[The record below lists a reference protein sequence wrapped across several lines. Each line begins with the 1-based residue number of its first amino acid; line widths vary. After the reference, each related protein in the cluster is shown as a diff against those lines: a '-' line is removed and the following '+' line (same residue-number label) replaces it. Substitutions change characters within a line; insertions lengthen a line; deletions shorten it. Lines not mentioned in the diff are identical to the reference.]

1 MGHKVH
7 PNGFRLG
14 VYRNWEAKWFAPD
27 KEYKPLLL
35 EDVRLR
41 RMLMIRLKNAGLA
54 RIETAR
60 SSSALTITLHTAK
73 PGIVIGK
80 GGTSVDQLR
89 DELEKITGKRVRVTI
104 QEIKKP
110 ELSAQ
115 LVAENV
121 AAQLEKRIA
130 FRRAIKQ
137 SLMKTMRAGAQ
148 GVKIRVKGR
157 LGGSEMAR
165 VEWNR
170 EGRVPLHTLK
180 ADIDFGQTEAKTTF
194 GRIGVS
200 AWVYTGNFPTEA
212 PPKPQAAVEEPA
224 DTGVPVGAAIAEA
237 PTPLAELLQ
246 AAVAARR
253 VMTRFVRRGG
263 QVFIRVFPDK
273 SVTKKPAETRMGSG
287 KGAPEGW
294 VAVIKPGRVLFE
306 MGGVTPE
313 MAKRAF
319 QLAAYKLPLKT
330 RTLGIKSGVKAAAD
344 VKIKG
349 PAELKPGEGVEGI
362 AGAGA
367 APVAAGAAA
376 AAARGP
382 KAAPGAAPS
391 IKPAP
396 GAAPKAAPG
405 AAPRAAAAAPAK
417 PAKGGGKK

>member
-27 KEYKPLLL
+27 KEYKALLL

-41 RMLMIRLKNAGLA
+41 RMLLARLKNAGVA
-54 RIETAR
+54 RIETER
-60 SSSALTITLHTAK
+60 SSSALTVTLHTAK

-89 DELEKITGKRVRVTI
+89 DELEKRTGKRVRVTI

-157 LGGSEMAR
+157 LGGSEMGR
-165 VEWNR
+165 IEWNR

-180 ADIDFGQTEAKTTF
+180 ADIDFGQTEARTTF

-200 AWVYTGNFPTEA
+200 AWVYTGNFPTDTPQRVA
-212 PPKPQAAVEEPA
+212 PAAAEEPV
-224 DTGVPVGAAIAEA
+224 DGGVP
-237 PTPLAELLQ
+237 
-246 AAVAARR
+246 
-253 VMTRFVRRGG
+253 
-263 QVFIRVFPDK
+263 
-273 SVTKKPAETRMGSG
+273 
-287 KGAPEGW
+287 
-294 VAVIKPGRVLFE
+294 
-306 MGGVTPE
+306 
-313 MAKRAF
+313 
-319 QLAAYKLPLKT
+319 LAASLPQ
-330 RTLGIKSGVKAAAD
+330 I
-344 VKIKG
+344 
-349 PAELKPGEGVEGI
+349 P
-362 AGAGA
+362 
-367 APVAAGAAA
+367 APVAELMPLETVATMVPAV
-376 AAARGP
+376 
-382 KAAPGAAPS
+382 PGAAPEPALATAPAATAEAPARPKRAPRALKAAAAEGS
-391 IKPAP
+391 ATEGGANKPAP
-396 GAAPKAAPG
+396 KRASRSKAAPASAEAG
-405 AAPRAAAAAPAK
+405 ETPKTPKPRAT
-417 PAKGGGKK
+417 KKKE

>member
-27 KEYKPLLL
+27 KEYKTLLL

-41 RMLMIRLKNAGLA
+41 RMLLARLKNAGVA
-54 RIETAR
+54 RIETER

-89 DELEKITGKRVRVTI
+89 DELEKRTGKRVRVTI

-148 GVKIRVKGR
+148 GVKIRLRGR

-212 PPKPQAAVEEPA
+212 PPKPAPVVEEEE
-224 DTGVPVGAAIAEA
+224 AEA
-237 PTPLAELLQ
+237 PISTLPGLPVAVAEPALVT
-246 AAVAARR
+246 AAVAA
-253 VMTRFVRRGG
+253 
-263 QVFIRVFPDK
+263 P
-273 SVTKKPAETRMGSG
+273 
-287 KGAPEGW
+287 
-294 VAVIKPGRVLFE
+294 
-306 MGGVTPE
+306 
-313 MAKRAF
+313 
-319 QLAAYKLPLKT
+319 
-330 RTLGIKSGVKAAAD
+330 AAAE
-344 VKIKG
+344 
-349 PAELKPGEGVEGI
+349 P
-362 AGAGA
+362 
-367 APVAAGAAA
+367 APVATAD
-376 AAARGP
+376 
-382 KAAPGAAPS
+382 
-391 IKPAP
+391 
-396 GAAPKAAPG
+396 
-405 AAPRAAAAAPAK
+405 AAPAK
-417 PAKGGGKK
+417 PKRAPRATKAATTTEGVEKVPAKRAIRSRTATAKTAEGASSAEAAPKPARTRTTKKKE

>member
-1 MGHKVH
+1 VGHKVH

-41 RMLMIRLKNAGLA
+41 RMLLARLKNAGVA
-54 RIETAR
+54 RIETER

-89 DELEKITGKRVRVTI
+89 DELEKTTGKRVRVTI

-165 VEWNR
+165 IEWNR

-212 PPKPQAAVEEPA
+212 PPKPAAAVEEPA
-224 DTGVPVGAAIAEA
+224 DGEVSIAAAITEASVPQPAARDEARVVAPSPAVAVA
-237 PTPLAELLQ
+237 PT
-246 AAVAARR
+246 V
-253 VMTRFVRRGG
+253 
-263 QVFIRVFPDK
+263 PDE
-273 SVTKKPAETRMGSG
+273 A
-287 KGAPEGW
+287 
-294 VAVIKPGRVLFE
+294 
-306 MGGVTPE
+306 
-313 MAKRAF
+313 
-319 QLAAYKLPLKT
+319 
-330 RTLGIKSGVKAAAD
+330 KAAAATE
-344 VKIKG
+344 V
-349 PAELKPGEGVEGI
+349 PAKPKRTSRAKTATTGT
-362 AGAGA
+362 ADA
-367 APVAAGAAA
+367 AEKPKRATRA
-376 AAARGP
+376 
-382 KAAPGAAPS
+382 KAATTETQPGAAKREPV
-391 IKPAP
+391 
-396 GAAPKAAPG
+396 
-405 AAPRAAAAAPAK
+405 RTRTAK
-417 PAKGGGKK
+417 KKE

>member
-54 RIETAR
+54 RIETER

-110 ELSAQ
+110 ELAAQ

-212 PPKPQAAVEEPA
+212 AVKPPTAAEEPVES
-224 DTGVPVGAAIAEA
+224 GVPVAVAIGEA
-237 PTPLAELLQ
+237 PSPLAELVQ
-246 AAVAARR
+246 IAV
-253 VMTRFVRRGG
+253 
-263 QVFIRVFPDK
+263 
-273 SVTKKPAETRMGSG
+273 PAPPAPA
-287 KGAPEGW
+287 APE
-294 VAVIKPGRVLFE
+294 VAP
-306 MGGVTPE
+306 
-313 MAKRAF
+313 
-319 QLAAYKLPLKT
+319 
-330 RTLGIKSGVKAAAD
+330 
-344 VKIKG
+344 
-349 PAELKPGEGVEGI
+349 
-362 AGAGA
+362 A
-367 APVAAGAAA
+367 APAPLTADAAA
-376 AAARGP
+376 AAKPKRAPRATKPTTEATTADGGE
-382 KAAPGAAPS
+382 KAAPKRTTRARAATAD
-391 IKPAP
+391 KPD
-396 GAAPKAAPG
+396 APKA
-405 AAPRAAAAAPAK
+405 PRARAT
-417 PAKGGGKK
+417 KKKE

>member
-27 KEYKPLLL
+27 KEYKTLLL

-41 RMLMIRLKNAGLA
+41 RMLLARLKNAGVA
-54 RIETAR
+54 RIETER

-89 DELEKITGKRVRVTI
+89 DELEKTTGKRVRVTI

-137 SLMKTMRAGAQ
+137 ALMKTMRAGAQ
-148 GVKIRVKGR
+148 GVKIRLRGR

-180 ADIDFGQTEAKTTF
+180 ADIDFGQTEARTTF

-200 AWVYTGNFPTEA
+200 AWVYNGNFPTQA
-212 PPKPQAAVEEPA
+212 PPKPAVVEEE
-224 DTGVPVGAAIAEA
+224 VPAEA
-237 PTPLAELLQ
+237 PLATLAEL
-246 AAVAARR
+246 
-253 VMTRFVRRGG
+253 
-263 QVFIRVFPDK
+263 
-273 SVTKKPAETRMGSG
+273 S
-287 KGAPEGW
+287 
-294 VAVIKPGRVLFE
+294 
-306 MGGVTPE
+306 
-313 MAKRAF
+313 
-319 QLAAYKLPLKT
+319 
-330 RTLGIKSGVKAAAD
+330 
-344 VKIKG
+344 
-349 PAELKPGEGVEGI
+349 
-362 AGAGA
+362 
-367 APVAAGAAA
+367 APVAELAPVTARTVTAPPAAVPA
-376 AAARGP
+376 PSEPAPIPVAVEALAAARP
-382 KAAPGAAPS
+382 KR
-391 IKPAP
+391 
-396 GAAPKAAPG
+396 
-405 AAPRAAAAAPAK
+405 APRATKAAVGTETAEKAPATRTTRTRATAAKSADAK
-417 PAKGGGKK
+417 PADAKPAQEAATKPTRTRTVKKKE

>member
-27 KEYKPLLL
+27 KEFKPLLL

-41 RMLMIRLKNAGLA
+41 RMLFARLKNAGVA
-54 RIETAR
+54 RIETER

-89 DELEKITGKRVRVTI
+89 DELEKLTGKRVRVTI

-212 PPKPQAAVEEPA
+212 PPKPAAVVEEPEEVQ
-224 DTGVPVGAAIAEA
+224 VPVGAGITEA
-237 PTPLAELLQ
+237 PAPLAEL
-246 AAVAARR
+246 AR
-253 VMTRFVRRGG
+253 
-263 QVFIRVFPDK
+263 
-273 SVTKKPAETRMGSG
+273 VTAPA
-287 KGAPEGW
+287 APE
-294 VAVIKPGRVLFE
+294 P
-306 MGGVTPE
+306 
-313 MAKRAF
+313 
-319 QLAAYKLPLKT
+319 
-330 RTLGIKSGVKAAAD
+330 
-344 VKIKG
+344 
-349 PAELKPGEGVEGI
+349 
-362 AGAGA
+362 
-367 APVAAGAAA
+367 APVAAAPAAE
-376 AAARGP
+376 
-382 KAAPGAAPS
+382 
-391 IKPAP
+391 
-396 GAAPKAAPG
+396 
-405 AAPRAAAAAPAK
+405 APAK
-417 PAKGGGKK
+417 PKRAPRKTTTATTAEAGEKPKRTTRARATTGEKATTPKTPRARATKKKE

>member
-14 VYRNWEAKWFAPD
+14 VYRNWEAKWFATD
-27 KEYKPLLL
+27 KEFKPLLL

-41 RMLMIRLKNAGLA
+41 RMLFARLKNAGVA
-54 RIETAR
+54 RIETER

-89 DELEKITGKRVRVTI
+89 DELEKLTGKRVRVTI

-165 VEWNR
+165 IEWNR

-212 PPKPQAAVEEPA
+212 PPKPAAAVEEPEEVQA
-224 DTGVPVGAAIAEA
+224 PLVPSITEA
-237 PTPLAELLQ
+237 PAPLAELARVS
-246 AAVAARR
+246 AA
-253 VMTRFVRRGG
+253 
-263 QVFIRVFPDK
+263 
-273 SVTKKPAETRMGSG
+273 
-287 KGAPEGW
+287 
-294 VAVIKPGRVLFE
+294 
-306 MGGVTPE
+306 VTPE
-313 MAKRAF
+313 PVPVA
-319 QLAAYKLPLKT
+319 P
-330 RTLGIKSGVKAAAD
+330 
-344 VKIKG
+344 
-349 PAELKPGEGVEGI
+349 
-362 AGAGA
+362 
-367 APVAAGAAA
+367 APVAE
-376 AAARGP
+376 
-382 KAAPGAAPS
+382 
-391 IKPAP
+391 
-396 GAAPKAAPG
+396 
-405 AAPRAAAAAPAK
+405 APAK
-417 PAKGGGKK
+417 PKRTTRKTTTATTAEAGEKPKRTTRARATTGEKATTPKTPRPRATKKKE

>member
-41 RMLMIRLKNAGLA
+41 RMLMTRLKNAGLA
-54 RIETAR
+54 RIETER

-194 GRIGVS
+194 GRIGVT

-212 PPKPQAAVEEPA
+212 AVKPPVAAEEPVES
-224 DTGVPVGAAIAEA
+224 GVPVGLTIGAEV
-237 PTPLAELLQ
+237 PTPLAELVQ
-246 AAVAARR
+246 AAVPAA
-253 VMTRFVRRGG
+253 
-263 QVFIRVFPDK
+263 
-273 SVTKKPAETRMGSG
+273 
-287 KGAPEGW
+287 APE
-294 VAVIKPGRVLFE
+294 VAPAPAPVTADVPAAKP
-306 MGGVTPE
+306 
-313 MAKRAF
+313 KRA
-319 QLAAYKLPLKT
+319 T
-330 RTLGIKSGVKAAAD
+330 RTTKATTTAD
-344 VKIKG
+344 
-349 PAELKPGEGVEGI
+349 AGE
-362 AGAGA
+362 
-367 APVAAGAAA
+367 
-376 AAARGP
+376 
-382 KAAPGAAPS
+382 KAAPKRTTRARAATTEKS
-391 IKPAP
+391 D
-396 GAAPKAAPG
+396 APKT
-405 AAPRAAAAAPAK
+405 PRARAT
-417 PAKGGGKK
+417 KKKE

>member
-27 KEYKPLLL
+27 KEYKDLLL

-41 RMLMIRLKNAGLA
+41 RMLVNRLKNAGVA
-54 RIETAR
+54 RIETER
-60 SSSALTITLHTAK
+60 SASALTITLHTAK

-89 DELEKITGKRVRVTI
+89 DELEKRTKKRVRVTI

-137 SLMKTMRAGAQ
+137 ALMKTMRAGAQ

-157 LGGSEMAR
+157 LGGSEMGR
-165 VEWNR
+165 IEWNR

-200 AWVYTGNFPTEA
+200 AWVYTGDFPTEA
-212 PPKPQAAVEEPA
+212 PP
-224 DTGVPVGAAIAEA
+224 
-237 PTPLAELLQ
+237 
-246 AAVAARR
+246 
-253 VMTRFVRRGG
+253 
-263 QVFIRVFPDK
+263 
-273 SVTKKPAETRMGSG
+273 
-287 KGAPEGW
+287 
-294 VAVIKPGRVLFE
+294 
-306 MGGVTPE
+306 
-313 MAKRAF
+313 
-319 QLAAYKLPLKT
+319 
-330 RTLGIKSGVKAAAD
+330 
-344 VKIKG
+344 
-349 PAELKPGEGVEGI
+349 
-362 AGAGA
+362 
-367 APVAAGAAA
+367 
-376 AAARGP
+376 
-382 KAAPGAAPS
+382 
-391 IKPAP
+391 
-396 GAAPKAAPG
+396 
-405 AAPRAAAAAPAK
+405 RAAAAIEETADSQVPLAAALPSVPQPVAELAPAPVEAAAPPAVPATVEAPAETPKRPRTRTTRATAPASGADEAAPATGAAPAEAAPKRTRARATGTAAQTKTPSTAAGTGEAAAKK
-417 PAKGGGKK
+417 PAARRAKKTDEAKKGE

>member
-41 RMLMIRLKNAGLA
+41 RMLMARLKNAGLA
-54 RIETAR
+54 RIETER

-212 PPKPQAAVEEPA
+212 PPKPSAAVEEPVEA
-224 DTGVPVGAAIAEA
+224 GVPVAAALAEA
-237 PTPLAELLQ
+237 PAPLAEL
-246 AAVAARR
+246 
-253 VMTRFVRRGG
+253 
-263 QVFIRVFPDK
+263 
-273 SVTKKPAETRMGSG
+273 
-287 KGAPEGW
+287 
-294 VAVIKPGRVLFE
+294 VL
-306 MGGVTPE
+306 
-313 MAKRAF
+313 A
-319 QLAAYKLPLKT
+319 
-330 RTLGIKSGVKAAAD
+330 
-344 VKIKG
+344 
-349 PAELKPGEGVEGI
+349 
-362 AGAGA
+362 A
-367 APVAAGAAA
+367 APVPAAVETAPAATAVATIEAPA
-376 AAARGP
+376 AKPKRAPRTA
-382 KAAPGAAPS
+382 KAAPTADGGE
-391 IKPAP
+391 KPAP
-396 GAAPKAAPG
+396 KRT
-405 AAPRAAAAAPAK
+405 PRARATTTEK
-417 PAKGGGKK
+417 PDAVKTPRPRTTKKKE

>member
-54 RIETAR
+54 RIETER

-110 ELSAQ
+110 ELAAQ

-200 AWVYTGNFPTEA
+200 AWVYTGNFPTEG
-212 PPKPQAAVEEPA
+212 PVKPQAAVEEPLES
-224 DTGVPVGAAIAEA
+224 GVPVGAAIGEA
-237 PTPLAELLQ
+237 PSPLAELVQ
-246 AAVAARR
+246 AA
-253 VMTRFVRRGG
+253 T
-263 QVFIRVFPDK
+263 
-273 SVTKKPAETRMGSG
+273 
-287 KGAPEGW
+287 AP
-294 VAVIKPGRVLFE
+294 
-306 MGGVTPE
+306 
-313 MAKRAF
+313 
-319 QLAAYKLPLKT
+319 
-330 RTLGIKSGVKAAAD
+330 
-344 VKIKG
+344 
-349 PAELKPGEGVEGI
+349 
-362 AGAGA
+362 
-367 APVAAGAAA
+367 AAA
-376 AAARGP
+376 AVEVAPAAPAAPAAVTAEAPAAKPKRATRTTKASTSEAGE
-382 KAAPGAAPS
+382 KAAPKRTTRARATTTE
-391 IKPAP
+391 KPA
-396 GAAPKAAPG
+396 GPKT
-405 AAPRAAAAAPAK
+405 PRARAT
-417 PAKGGGKK
+417 KKKE

>member
-54 RIETAR
+54 RIETER

-110 ELSAQ
+110 ELAAQ

-212 PPKPQAAVEEPA
+212 PPKPAVAAEEPA
-224 DTGVPVGAAIAEA
+224 DAGVPVGVAIGEA
-237 PTPLAELLQ
+237 PPSPLAELVQ
-246 AAVAARR
+246 VAV
-253 VMTRFVRRGG
+253 
-263 QVFIRVFPDK
+263 
-273 SVTKKPAETRMGSG
+273 PAP
-287 KGAPEGW
+287 APEAAPAPPAP
-294 VAVIKPGRVLFE
+294 VSAEAPAAKP
-306 MGGVTPE
+306 
-313 MAKRAF
+313 KRA
-319 QLAAYKLPLKT
+319 T
-330 RTLGIKSGVKAAAD
+330 RATKATT
-344 VKIKG
+344 
-349 PAELKPGEGVEGI
+349 AEGTTAEAGE
-362 AGAGA
+362 
-367 APVAAGAAA
+367 
-376 AAARGP
+376 
-382 KAAPGAAPS
+382 KAAPKRATRARATTTE
-391 IKPAP
+391 KAD
-396 GAAPKAAPG
+396 APKSPRT
-405 AAPRAAAAAPAK
+405 RAA
-417 PAKGGGKK
+417 KKKE

>member
-27 KEYKPLLL
+27 KEFKPLLL

-41 RMLMIRLKNAGLA
+41 RMLMTRLKNAGVA
-54 RIETAR
+54 RIETER

-180 ADIDFGQTEAKTTF
+180 ADIDFGQTEARTTF

-212 PPKPQAAVEEPA
+212 PPKPQAAVEEPVES
-224 DTGVPVGAAIAEA
+224 GVPVGAAIGEA
-237 PTPLAELLQ
+237 PAPLAELVQ
-246 AAVAARR
+246 ATV
-253 VMTRFVRRGG
+253 
-263 QVFIRVFPDK
+263 
-273 SVTKKPAETRMGSG
+273 
-287 KGAPEGW
+287 
-294 VAVIKPGRVLFE
+294 
-306 MGGVTPE
+306 
-313 MAKRAF
+313 
-319 QLAAYKLPLKT
+319 
-330 RTLGIKSGVKAAAD
+330 
-344 VKIKG
+344 
-349 PAELKPGEGVEGI
+349 
-362 AGAGA
+362 A
-367 APVAAGAAA
+367 APVAPESPAAQVTA
-376 AAARGP
+376 AVPTEAPAAKPKRTRTP
-382 KAAPGAAPS
+382 KATTTTADGGE
-391 IKPAP
+391 KPKRATRARTTT
-396 GAAPKAAPG
+396 GEKATTPKT
-405 AAPRAAAAAPAK
+405 PRARAA
-417 PAKGGGKK
+417 KKKE

>member
-54 RIETAR
+54 RIETER

-110 ELSAQ
+110 ELAAQ

-212 PPKPQAAVEEPA
+212 PPKPAAAVEEPA
-224 DTGVPVGAAIAEA
+224 DAGVPVGVAIGEA
-237 PTPLAELLQ
+237 PSPLAELVQAVVPAPAAPQ
-246 AAVAARR
+246 AA
-253 VMTRFVRRGG
+253 
-263 QVFIRVFPDK
+263 P
-273 SVTKKPAETRMGSG
+273 
-287 KGAPEGW
+287 
-294 VAVIKPGRVLFE
+294 
-306 MGGVTPE
+306 
-313 MAKRAF
+313 
-319 QLAAYKLPLKT
+319 
-330 RTLGIKSGVKAAAD
+330 
-344 VKIKG
+344 
-349 PAELKPGEGVEGI
+349 
-362 AGAGA
+362 A
-367 APVAAGAAA
+367 APVTAEAPAAA
-376 AAARGP
+376 KPKRAPRATKPASEATTTDPGE
-382 KAAPGAAPS
+382 KAAPKRTTRARATTTTTD
-391 IKPAP
+391 KAD
-396 GAAPKAAPG
+396 APKA
-405 AAPRAAAAAPAK
+405 PRARAA
-417 PAKGGGKK
+417 KKKE

>member
-1 MGHKVH
+1 LGHKVH

-41 RMLMIRLKNAGLA
+41 RMLMARLKNAGIA
-54 RIETAR
+54 RIETER

-89 DELEKITGKRVRVTI
+89 DELEKTTGKRVRVTI

-148 GVKIRVKGR
+148 GVKIRVRGR

-212 PPKPQAAVEEPA
+212 PPKPAAAVEEPIDA
-224 DTGVPVGAAIAEA
+224 GIPVGDV
-237 PTPLAELLQ
+237 PSPLAELVQ
-246 AAVAARR
+246 AVVA
-253 VMTRFVRRGG
+253 
-263 QVFIRVFPDK
+263 P
-273 SVTKKPAETRMGSG
+273 
-287 KGAPEGW
+287 
-294 VAVIKPGRVLFE
+294 
-306 MGGVTPE
+306 
-313 MAKRAF
+313 
-319 QLAAYKLPLKT
+319 
-330 RTLGIKSGVKAAAD
+330 
-344 VKIKG
+344 
-349 PAELKPGEGVEGI
+349 
-362 AGAGA
+362 
-367 APVAAGAAA
+367 APVAVETVATPVPVATAEAPAAKPKRATRTTKATSA
-376 AAARGP
+376 ADGGEA
-382 KAAPGAAPS
+382 
-391 IKPAP
+391 PAP
-396 GAAPKAAPG
+396 KRATRARATTTDKPAAPKTPR
-405 AAPRAAAAAPAK
+405 APRAT
-417 PAKGGGKK
+417 KKKE

>member
-27 KEYKPLLL
+27 TEFKPSLL
-35 EDVRLR
+35 EDIRLR
-41 RMLMIRLKNAGLA
+41 RMLIVRLKNAGLA
-54 RIETAR
+54 RIETER

-89 DELEKITGKRVRVTI
+89 DELERITGKRVRVTI

-148 GVKIRVKGR
+148 GVKIRVRGR

-212 PPKPQAAVEEPA
+212 PPKPAAALEEPIDA
-224 DTGVPVGAAIAEA
+224 GAPVTDA
-237 PTPLAELLQ
+237 PSPLAELVQ
-246 AAVAARR
+246 AAVA
-253 VMTRFVRRGG
+253 
-263 QVFIRVFPDK
+263 P
-273 SVTKKPAETRMGSG
+273 
-287 KGAPEGW
+287 
-294 VAVIKPGRVLFE
+294 
-306 MGGVTPE
+306 
-313 MAKRAF
+313 
-319 QLAAYKLPLKT
+319 
-330 RTLGIKSGVKAAAD
+330 
-344 VKIKG
+344 
-349 PAELKPGEGVEGI
+349 
-362 AGAGA
+362 
-367 APVAAGAAA
+367 APVAVE
-376 AAARGP
+376 
-382 KAAPGAAPS
+382 AAPAPP
-391 IKPAP
+391 PAP
-396 GAAPKAAPG
+396 VASVEAPAAKPKRATRTTKATTADAEGAEKPKRATRAKATTTDTTATPKTPR
-405 AAPRAAAAAPAK
+405 APRAA
-417 PAKGGGKK
+417 KK

>member
-14 VYRNWEAKWFAPD
+14 VYRNWEAKWFATD
-27 KEYKPLLL
+27 KEFKPLLL

-54 RIETAR
+54 RIETER

-110 ELSAQ
+110 ELAAQ

-170 EGRVPLHTLK
+170 EGRVPLQPLK
-180 ADIDFGQTEAKTTF
+180 ADIDFGQTEAKNTF
-194 GRIGVS
+194 GRIGGS
-200 AWVYTGNFPTEA
+200 AWVYTGNFATEA
-212 PPKPQAAVEEPA
+212 PPKPVAAVEEPVEA
-224 DTGVPVGAAIAEA
+224 GIPVGAAIGEA
-237 PTPLAELLQ
+237 PAPLAELVQ
-246 AAVAARR
+246 QTV
-253 VMTRFVRRGG
+253 
-263 QVFIRVFPDK
+263 
-273 SVTKKPAETRMGSG
+273 
-287 KGAPEGW
+287 
-294 VAVIKPGRVLFE
+294 
-306 MGGVTPE
+306 
-313 MAKRAF
+313 
-319 QLAAYKLPLKT
+319 
-330 RTLGIKSGVKAAAD
+330 
-344 VKIKG
+344 
-349 PAELKPGEGVEGI
+349 
-362 AGAGA
+362 A
-367 APVAAGAAA
+367 APVAPETPAVPVTAG
-376 AAARGP
+376 
-382 KAAPGAAPS
+382 
-391 IKPAP
+391 PAP
-396 GAAPKAAPG
+396 EAPAAKPKRTRTPKTTTTADGGEKPKRTTRAKTTTAGEKTTVPKTPRARAPK
-405 AAPRAAAAAPAK
+405 
-417 PAKGGGKK
+417 KKE

>member
-54 RIETAR
+54 RIETER

-110 ELSAQ
+110 ELAAQ

-212 PPKPQAAVEEPA
+212 PPKPAAAVEEQVDA
-224 DTGVPVGAAIAEA
+224 GVPVGVAIGEA
-237 PTPLAELLQ
+237 PTPLAELVQ
-246 AAVAARR
+246 AVA
-253 VMTRFVRRGG
+253 
-263 QVFIRVFPDK
+263 
-273 SVTKKPAETRMGSG
+273 PAP
-287 KGAPEGW
+287 APE
-294 VAVIKPGRVLFE
+294 A
-306 MGGVTPE
+306 TP
-313 MAKRAF
+313 
-319 QLAAYKLPLKT
+319 
-330 RTLGIKSGVKAAAD
+330 
-344 VKIKG
+344 
-349 PAELKPGEGVEGI
+349 PAP
-362 AGAGA
+362 AA
-367 APVAAGAAA
+367 APVTAEAPAAKPKRATRATKATSAEGAKTEP
-376 AAARGP
+376 GE
-382 KAAPGAAPS
+382 KAAPKRTTRARAATTEKS
-391 IKPAP
+391 D
-396 GAAPKAAPG
+396 APKA
-405 AAPRAAAAAPAK
+405 PRARAT
-417 PAKGGGKK
+417 KKKE

>member
-54 RIETAR
+54 RIETER

-110 ELSAQ
+110 ELAAQ

-212 PPKPQAAVEEPA
+212 AVKPPTAAEEPVES
-224 DTGVPVGAAIAEA
+224 GVPVGLAIGEA
-237 PTPLAELLQ
+237 PSPLAELVQ
-246 AAVAARR
+246 VAVPVPSAPAAPAVA
-253 VMTRFVRRGG
+253 
-263 QVFIRVFPDK
+263 P
-273 SVTKKPAETRMGSG
+273 
-287 KGAPEGW
+287 
-294 VAVIKPGRVLFE
+294 
-306 MGGVTPE
+306 
-313 MAKRAF
+313 
-319 QLAAYKLPLKT
+319 
-330 RTLGIKSGVKAAAD
+330 
-344 VKIKG
+344 
-349 PAELKPGEGVEGI
+349 
-362 AGAGA
+362 A
-367 APVAAGAAA
+367 APAPVTADAAA
-376 AAARGP
+376 AAKPKRAPRATKPATEATTADAGE
-382 KAAPGAAPS
+382 KAAPKRTARARATTTD
-391 IKPAP
+391 KAEPA
-396 GAAPKAAPG
+396 K
-405 AAPRAAAAAPAK
+405 APRARAT
-417 PAKGGGKK
+417 KKKE

>member
-41 RMLMIRLKNAGLA
+41 RMLMTRLKNAGLA
-54 RIETAR
+54 RIETER

-180 ADIDFGQTEAKTTF
+180 ADIDFGQTEARTTF
-194 GRIGVS
+194 GRIGVT

-212 PPKPQAAVEEPA
+212 AVKPPVAAEEAVEA
-224 DTGVPVGAAIAEA
+224 GVPVAVTIGADV
-237 PTPLAELLQ
+237 PTPLAELVQ
-246 AAVAARR
+246 AAVPAAAPEVAPAPVVVTAAEPAPKPKRA
-253 VMTRFVRRGG
+253 TRT
-263 QVFIRVFPDK
+263 
-273 SVTKKPAETRMGSG
+273 TKAATAETT
-287 KGAPEGW
+287 A
-294 VAVIKPGRVLFE
+294 
-306 MGGVTPE
+306 
-313 MAKRAF
+313 
-319 QLAAYKLPLKT
+319 
-330 RTLGIKSGVKAAAD
+330 
-344 VKIKG
+344 
-349 PAELKPGEGVEGI
+349 
-362 AGAGA
+362 AGAGET
-367 APVAAGAAA
+367 
-376 AAARGP
+376 
-382 KAAPGAAPS
+382 
-391 IKPAP
+391 
-396 GAAPKAAPG
+396 AAPKRATRT
-405 AAPRAAAAAPAK
+405 RAATAEKPTAPKTPRSRA
-417 PAKGGGKK
+417 PKKKE

>member
-1 MGHKVH
+1 LGHKVH

-41 RMLMIRLKNAGLA
+41 RMLLARLKNAGVA
-54 RIETAR
+54 RIETER

-89 DELEKITGKRVRVTI
+89 DELEKTTGKRVRVTI

-148 GVKIRVKGR
+148 GVKIRVRGR

-212 PPKPQAAVEEPA
+212 PPKPVAAVEEPIEA
-224 DTGVPVGAAIAEA
+224 GVPVTDA
-237 PTPLAELLQ
+237 PSPLAELVQ
-246 AAVAARR
+246 AAVA
-253 VMTRFVRRGG
+253 
-263 QVFIRVFPDK
+263 P
-273 SVTKKPAETRMGSG
+273 
-287 KGAPEGW
+287 
-294 VAVIKPGRVLFE
+294 
-306 MGGVTPE
+306 
-313 MAKRAF
+313 
-319 QLAAYKLPLKT
+319 
-330 RTLGIKSGVKAAAD
+330 
-344 VKIKG
+344 
-349 PAELKPGEGVEGI
+349 
-362 AGAGA
+362 
-367 APVAAGAAA
+367 APVAVE
-376 AAARGP
+376 
-382 KAAPGAAPS
+382 AAPA
-391 IKPAP
+391 PAP
-396 GAAPKAAPG
+396 VATVEAPAAKPKRATRTTKATTADAEGAEKPKRATRAKATTTDTTTTPKTPR
-405 AAPRAAAAAPAK
+405 APRAA
-417 PAKGGGKK
+417 KKKE

>member
-1 MGHKVH
+1 LGHKVH

-41 RMLMIRLKNAGLA
+41 RMLMARLKNAGIA
-54 RIETAR
+54 RIETER

-89 DELEKITGKRVRVTI
+89 DELEKTTGKRVRVTI

-148 GVKIRVKGR
+148 GVKIRVRGR

-212 PPKPQAAVEEPA
+212 PPKPAAAVEEPVDA
-224 DTGVPVGAAIAEA
+224 GVPVADVAS
-237 PTPLAELLQ
+237 PLAELVQ
-246 AAVAARR
+246 AAVAPAPAAVEAVPAPVPVAVATAEAPAAKPKRATRTTRATTAADGGEAPAPKRATRARA
-253 VMTRFVRRGG
+253 TTT
-263 QVFIRVFPDK
+263 D
-273 SVTKKPAETRMGSG
+273 KPAAASTE
-287 KGAPEGW
+287 
-294 VAVIKPGRVLFE
+294 KP
-306 MGGVTPE
+306 
-313 MAKRAF
+313 
-319 QLAAYKLPLKT
+319 
-330 RTLGIKSGVKAAAD
+330 AAA
-344 VKIKG
+344 KT
-349 PAELKPGEGVEGI
+349 P
-362 AGAGA
+362 
-367 APVAAGAAA
+367 
-376 AAARGP
+376 R
-382 KAAPGAAPS
+382 
-391 IKPAP
+391 
-396 GAAPKAAPG
+396 
-405 AAPRAAAAAPAK
+405 APRAT
-417 PAKGGGKK
+417 KKKE

>member
-27 KEYKPLLL
+27 KEFKPLLL

-41 RMLMIRLKNAGLA
+41 RMLMTRLKNAGLA
-54 RIETAR
+54 RIETER

-110 ELSAQ
+110 ELAAQ

-212 PPKPQAAVEEPA
+212 PPKPAAAVEEPA
-224 DTGVPVGAAIAEA
+224 DAGVPVAVAIGEA
-237 PTPLAELLQ
+237 PSPLAELVQ
-246 AAVAARR
+246 AAV
-253 VMTRFVRRGG
+253 
-263 QVFIRVFPDK
+263 
-273 SVTKKPAETRMGSG
+273 PAP
-287 KGAPEGW
+287 APE
-294 VAVIKPGRVLFE
+294 VAPTPAPAPVTAEAPAAKP
-306 MGGVTPE
+306 
-313 MAKRAF
+313 KRA
-319 QLAAYKLPLKT
+319 T
-330 RTLGIKSGVKAAAD
+330 RATKASTPD
-344 VKIKG
+344 G
-349 PAELKPGEGVEGI
+349 GE
-362 AGAGA
+362 
-367 APVAAGAAA
+367 
-376 AAARGP
+376 
-382 KAAPGAAPS
+382 
-391 IKPAP
+391 KPAP
-396 GAAPKAAPG
+396 KRATRARATTTEKSDAPKA
-405 AAPRAAAAAPAK
+405 PRARAV
-417 PAKGGGKK
+417 KKKE

>member
-54 RIETAR
+54 RIETER

-110 ELSAQ
+110 EL
-115 LVAENV
+115 

-212 PPKPQAAVEEPA
+212 PPKPAAAAEEPA
-224 DTGVPVGAAIAEA
+224 DAGVPVGVAIGAA
-237 PTPLAELLQ
+237 PSPLAELVQ
-246 AAVAARR
+246 AAV
-253 VMTRFVRRGG
+253 
-263 QVFIRVFPDK
+263 P
-273 SVTKKPAETRMGSG
+273 P
-287 KGAPEGW
+287 
-294 VAVIKPGRVLFE
+294 
-306 MGGVTPE
+306 
-313 MAKRAF
+313 
-319 QLAAYKLPLKT
+319 
-330 RTLGIKSGVKAAAD
+330 
-344 VKIKG
+344 
-349 PAELKPGEGVEGI
+349 
-362 AGAGA
+362 
-367 APVAAGAAA
+367 
-376 AAARGP
+376 
-382 KAAPGAAPS
+382 
-391 IKPAP
+391 PAP
-396 GAAPKAAPG
+396 QPAP
-405 AAPRAAAAAPAK
+405 AAAPAPVTAEAPAAKPKRTTRATKAADTGEK
-417 PAKGGGKK
+417 PAAKRATRARATTTEKADAPKAPRARATKKKE

>member
-1 MGHKVH
+1 VGHKVH

-27 KEYKPLLL
+27 KEYKALLL
-35 EDVRLR
+35 EDIRLR
-41 RMLMIRLKNAGLA
+41 RMLLARLKNAGVA
-54 RIETAR
+54 RIETER
-60 SSSALTITLHTAK
+60 SSSALTVTLHTAK

-89 DELEKITGKRVRVTI
+89 DELEKRTGKRVRVTI

-157 LGGSEMAR
+157 LGGSEMGR
-165 VEWNR
+165 IEWNR

-212 PPKPQAAVEEPA
+212 PPRVVPAAAEEPV
-224 DTGVPVGAAIAEA
+224 DGGVP
-237 PTPLAELLQ
+237 
-246 AAVAARR
+246 
-253 VMTRFVRRGG
+253 
-263 QVFIRVFPDK
+263 
-273 SVTKKPAETRMGSG
+273 
-287 KGAPEGW
+287 
-294 VAVIKPGRVLFE
+294 
-306 MGGVTPE
+306 
-313 MAKRAF
+313 
-319 QLAAYKLPLKT
+319 LAASLPP
-330 RTLGIKSGVKAAAD
+330 I
-344 VKIKG
+344 
-349 PAELKPGEGVEGI
+349 P
-362 AGAGA
+362 
-367 APVAAGAAA
+367 APVAELMPVEAVAQTVAT
-376 AAARGP
+376 
-382 KAAPGAAPS
+382 APGAATPPS
-391 IKPAP
+391 AATAPVAPAE
-396 GAAPKAAPG
+396 
-405 AAPRAAAAAPAK
+405 APAK
-417 PAKGGGKK
+417 PKRAPRATKAATTATADKPAPKRATRAKAEPATTEGAEAPKTPKPRTTRKKE

>member
-54 RIETAR
+54 RIETER

-110 ELSAQ
+110 ELAAQ

-212 PPKPQAAVEEPA
+212 APKPVAAAEEPA
-224 DTGVPVGAAIAEA
+224 DAGVPVAAALAEA
-237 PTPLAELLQ
+237 PTPLAELVQ
-246 AAVAARR
+246 A
-253 VMTRFVRRGG
+253 
-263 QVFIRVFPDK
+263 
-273 SVTKKPAETRMGSG
+273 S
-287 KGAPEGW
+287 AP
-294 VAVIKPGRVLFE
+294 
-306 MGGVTPE
+306 
-313 MAKRAF
+313 
-319 QLAAYKLPLKT
+319 
-330 RTLGIKSGVKAAAD
+330 
-344 VKIKG
+344 
-349 PAELKPGEGVEGI
+349 
-362 AGAGA
+362 
-367 APVAAGAAA
+367 
-376 AAARGP
+376 
-382 KAAPGAAPS
+382 
-391 IKPAP
+391 
-396 GAAPKAAPG
+396 
-405 AAPRAAAAAPAK
+405 AAAPAVAPAAPVPAPVTAEAPAAK
-417 PAKGGGKK
+417 PKRAARTTKATTAEGATAEAGDKAAPKRTTRARATTTTEKSDAPKAPRARAVKKKE

>member
-41 RMLMIRLKNAGLA
+41 RMLMARLKNAGIA
-54 RIETAR
+54 RIETER

-89 DELEKITGKRVRVTI
+89 DELEKTTGKRVRVTI

-148 GVKIRVKGR
+148 GVKIRVRGR

-212 PPKPQAAVEEPA
+212 PPKPAAAVEEPIDA
-224 DTGVPVGAAIAEA
+224 GIPVGDV
-237 PTPLAELLQ
+237 PSPLAELVQ
-246 AAVAARR
+246 AAVA
-253 VMTRFVRRGG
+253 
-263 QVFIRVFPDK
+263 P
-273 SVTKKPAETRMGSG
+273 
-287 KGAPEGW
+287 
-294 VAVIKPGRVLFE
+294 
-306 MGGVTPE
+306 
-313 MAKRAF
+313 
-319 QLAAYKLPLKT
+319 
-330 RTLGIKSGVKAAAD
+330 
-344 VKIKG
+344 
-349 PAELKPGEGVEGI
+349 
-362 AGAGA
+362 
-367 APVAAGAAA
+367 APVAVETVATPVPVPTAEAPAAKPKRA
-376 AAARGP
+376 TRTT
-382 KAAPGAAPS
+382 KAASGADGGEA
-391 IKPAP
+391 PAP
-396 GAAPKAAPG
+396 KRATRARATATDKPAAPKTPR
-405 AAPRAAAAAPAK
+405 APRAT
-417 PAKGGGKK
+417 KKKE

>member
-1 MGHKVH
+1 VGHKVH

-27 KEYKPLLL
+27 KEFKPLLL

-41 RMLMIRLKNAGLA
+41 RMLLARLKNAGVA
-54 RIETAR
+54 RIETER

-89 DELEKITGKRVRVTI
+89 DELERITGKRVRVTI

-165 VEWNR
+165 IEWNR

-212 PPKPQAAVEEPA
+212 PPKAPAAVEEPA
-224 DTGVPVGAAIAEA
+224 EIEA
-237 PTPLAELLQ
+237 PVSASLPEVAAPLAAFAQ
-246 AAVAARR
+246 VTAAPA
-253 VMTRFVRRGG
+253 
-263 QVFIRVFPDK
+263 
-273 SVTKKPAETRMGSG
+273 PAEP
-287 KGAPEGW
+287 AP
-294 VAVIKPGRVLFE
+294 
-306 MGGVTPE
+306 VT
-313 MAKRAF
+313 
-319 QLAAYKLPLKT
+319 T
-330 RTLGIKSGVKAAAD
+330 
-344 VKIKG
+344 
-349 PAELKPGEGVEGI
+349 
-362 AGAGA
+362 A
-367 APVAAGAAA
+367 APAAE
-376 AAARGP
+376 
-382 KAAPGAAPS
+382 
-391 IKPAP
+391 
-396 GAAPKAAPG
+396 
-405 AAPRAAAAAPAK
+405 APAK
-417 PAKGGGKK
+417 PKRATRTTKAATTTAEAAEKPKRATRARATTPDKTTTPKTPRPRAAKKKE

>member
-1 MGHKVH
+1 LGHKVH

-41 RMLMIRLKNAGLA
+41 RMLLARLKNAGVA
-54 RIETAR
+54 RIETER

-89 DELEKITGKRVRVTI
+89 DELEKTTGKRVRVTI

-148 GVKIRVKGR
+148 GVKIRVRGR

-212 PPKPQAAVEEPA
+212 PPKPAAAVEEPVDAGILVA
-224 DTGVPVGAAIAEA
+224 DVPS
-237 PTPLAELLQ
+237 PLAELVQ
-246 AAVAARR
+246 AVVAP
-253 VMTRFVRRGG
+253 T
-263 QVFIRVFPDK
+263 P
-273 SVTKKPAETRMGSG
+273 
-287 KGAPEGW
+287 
-294 VAVIKPGRVLFE
+294 VAVE
-306 MGGVTPE
+306 
-313 MAKRAF
+313 
-319 QLAAYKLPLKT
+319 
-330 RTLGIKSGVKAAAD
+330 
-344 VKIKG
+344 
-349 PAELKPGEGVEGI
+349 
-362 AGAGA
+362 
-367 APVAAGAAA
+367 
-376 AAARGP
+376 
-382 KAAPGAAPS
+382 
-391 IKPAP
+391 
-396 GAAPKAAPG
+396 
-405 AAPRAAAAAPAK
+405 AAAAPAPVAIAEVPAAKPKRASRTTKATTAADGGGQTPAPKRTTRARATTTEK
-417 PAKGGGKK
+417 PAAPKTSRAPRAAKKKDE

>member
-1 MGHKVH
+1 VGHKVH

-27 KEYKPLLL
+27 KEYKALLL

-41 RMLMIRLKNAGLA
+41 RMLLARLKNAGVA
-54 RIETAR
+54 RIETER
-60 SSSALTITLHTAK
+60 SSSALTVTLHTAK

-89 DELEKITGKRVRVTI
+89 DELEKRTGKRVRVTI

-157 LGGSEMAR
+157 LGGSEMGR
-165 VEWNR
+165 IEWNR

-200 AWVYTGNFPTEA
+200 AWVYTGNFPTDTPQRVVPAAAEEPVDGGVPIGASLPQIPAPVADLMPVESVAETVPTAPGEVAAALASAPAATATAEA
-212 PPKPQAAVEEPA
+212 PAKPKRATRTTKPAATEGSVDKPAAKRAPRAKPAQAAS
-224 DTGVPVGAAIAEA
+224 TGTDAAEA
-237 PTPLAELLQ
+237 PTTPKP
-246 AAVAARR
+246 R
-253 VMTRFVRRGG
+253 T
-263 QVFIRVFPDK
+263 
-273 SVTKKPAETRMGSG
+273 TKKKE
-287 KGAPEGW
+287 
-294 VAVIKPGRVLFE
+294 
-306 MGGVTPE
+306 
-313 MAKRAF
+313 
-319 QLAAYKLPLKT
+319 
-330 RTLGIKSGVKAAAD
+330 
-344 VKIKG
+344 
-349 PAELKPGEGVEGI
+349 
-362 AGAGA
+362 
-367 APVAAGAAA
+367 
-376 AAARGP
+376 
-382 KAAPGAAPS
+382 
-391 IKPAP
+391 
-396 GAAPKAAPG
+396 
-405 AAPRAAAAAPAK
+405 
-417 PAKGGGKK
+417 

>member
-41 RMLMIRLKNAGLA
+41 RMLMVRLKNAGLA
-54 RIETAR
+54 RIETER

-194 GRIGVS
+194 GRIGVT

-212 PPKPQAAVEEPA
+212 AVKPPTAVEEPA
-224 DTGVPVGAAIAEA
+224 ESGVPVGLTIGGEV
-237 PTPLAELLQ
+237 PTPLAELVQ
-246 AAVAARR
+246 ATAAPAVAAPE
-253 VMTRFVRRGG
+253 V
-263 QVFIRVFPDK
+263 
-273 SVTKKPAETRMGSG
+273 
-287 KGAPEGW
+287 AP
-294 VAVIKPGRVLFE
+294 
-306 MGGVTPE
+306 
-313 MAKRAF
+313 
-319 QLAAYKLPLKT
+319 
-330 RTLGIKSGVKAAAD
+330 
-344 VKIKG
+344 
-349 PAELKPGEGVEGI
+349 
-362 AGAGA
+362 
-367 APVAAGAAA
+367 APV
-376 AAARGP
+376 
-382 KAAPGAAPS
+382 
-391 IKPAP
+391 PAT
-396 GAAPKAAPG
+396 
-405 AAPRAAAAAPAK
+405 AAAPAAK
-417 PAKGGGKK
+417 PKRATRTTKAATAEATTAEATEKAAPKRTTRARAATTEKSEAPKTARARATKKKE

>member
-1 MGHKVH
+1 VGHKVH

-27 KEYKPLLL
+27 KEFKGLLL

-41 RMLMIRLKNAGLA
+41 RMLLNRLKNAGVA
-54 RIETAR
+54 RIETER
-60 SSSALTITLHTAK
+60 SSSALTVTLHTAK

-89 DELEKITGKRVRVTI
+89 DELEKMTGKRVRVTI

-165 VEWNR
+165 VEWSR

-180 ADIDFGQTEAKTTF
+180 ADIDFGQTEARTTF

-200 AWVYTGNFPTEA
+200 AWVYTGNFPTERVPKA
-212 PPKPQAAVEEPA
+212 PAAVEEEEVPTVTLGEALAPVAELVPA
-224 DTGVPVGAAIAEA
+224 AVPVLAGVTAGPAEA
-237 PTPLAELLQ
+237 PAE
-246 AAVAARR
+246 AAGGAA
-253 VMTRFVRRGG
+253 
-263 QVFIRVFPDK
+263 PE
-273 SVTKKPAETRMGSG
+273 KPA
-287 KGAPEGW
+287 A
-294 VAVIKPGRVLFE
+294 KPR
-306 MGGVTPE
+306 
-313 MAKRAF
+313 
-319 QLAAYKLPLKT
+319 KT
-330 RTLGIKSGVKAAAD
+330 RTPRATTK
-344 VKIKG
+344 
-349 PAELKPGEGVEGI
+349 PAPEE
-362 AGAGA
+362 
-367 APVAAGAAA
+367 GAAA
-376 AAARGP
+376 KPRRTRAKTATAEEG
-382 KAAPGAAPS
+382 KAAES
-391 IKPAP
+391 K
-396 GAAPKAAPG
+396 
-405 AAPRAAAAAPAK
+405 PRASTAR
-417 PAKGGGKK
+417 KKE

>member
-54 RIETAR
+54 RIETER

-110 ELSAQ
+110 ELAAQ

-212 PPKPQAAVEEPA
+212 PPKPTAAAEEPVDA
-224 DTGVPVGAAIAEA
+224 GVPVAIAIGEA
-237 PTPLAELLQ
+237 PTPLAELVQ
-246 AAVAARR
+246 AAV
-253 VMTRFVRRGG
+253 
-263 QVFIRVFPDK
+263 
-273 SVTKKPAETRMGSG
+273 PAP
-287 KGAPEGW
+287 APE
-294 VAVIKPGRVLFE
+294 
-306 MGGVTPE
+306 
-313 MAKRAF
+313 
-319 QLAAYKLPLKT
+319 
-330 RTLGIKSGVKAAAD
+330 
-344 VKIKG
+344 
-349 PAELKPGEGVEGI
+349 
-362 AGAGA
+362 A
-367 APVAAGAAA
+367 APAPIPVTADAAA
-376 AAARGP
+376 AAKPKRTTRATKATTAEATTADAGE
-382 KAAPGAAPS
+382 KAAPKRTTRARAATTD
-391 IKPAP
+391 KPD
-396 GAAPKAAPG
+396 APKA
-405 AAPRAAAAAPAK
+405 PRARAT
-417 PAKGGGKK
+417 KKKE

>member
-54 RIETAR
+54 RIETER

-110 ELSAQ
+110 ELAAQ

-212 PPKPQAAVEEPA
+212 PPKPAAAAEEPA
-224 DTGVPVGAAIAEA
+224 DAGVPVGVAI
-237 PTPLAELLQ
+237 
-246 AAVAARR
+246 
-253 VMTRFVRRGG
+253 
-263 QVFIRVFPDK
+263 
-273 SVTKKPAETRMGSG
+273 
-287 KGAPEGW
+287 
-294 VAVIKPGRVLFE
+294 
-306 MGGVTPE
+306 
-313 MAKRAF
+313 
-319 QLAAYKLPLKT
+319 
-330 RTLGIKSGVKAAAD
+330 
-344 VKIKG
+344 
-349 PAELKPGEGVEGI
+349 
-362 AGAGA
+362 
-367 APVAAGAAA
+367 
-376 AAARGP
+376 
-382 KAAPGAAPS
+382 GAAPS
-391 IKPAP
+391 PLDELVQVAVPAP
-396 GAAPKAAPG
+396 APQPAP
-405 AAPRAAAAAPAK
+405 AAAPAPVTAEAPAAKPKRATRATKAADTGEK
-417 PAKGGGKK
+417 PAAKQATRARATRTEKSDAPKAPRARATKKKE